1 MASALH
7 PKGASRG
14 PRGPRGGARVETRS
28 DVKTQS
34 ERMDSMK
41 KVLASVLSVVTMV
54 SLSATAGMAQT
65 SCPPEVASAKAML
78 TQTAKS
84 QDVQAPR
91 SLAGPRQDV
100 QAPRSQDIQSPR
112 GQDVQAPRGQDVQS
126 PRSQDVQSPPSQDI
140 HAPRTQDIQ
149 PPRRQETQTPATQ
162 ATQSPRTQEPR
173 TPDTPST

>member
-7 PKGASRG
+7 PKGASGG
-14 PRGPRGGARVETRS
+14 PRGPRGGARMKTRS

-34 ERMDSMK
+34 ERTDSMK

-91 SLAGPRQDV
+91 SLAGARQDV

-112 GQDVQAPRGQDVQS
+112 SQDVQAPRSLAGARPDGQAPRAPDSQS
-126 PRSQDVQSPPSQDI
+126 PRAPRR
-140 HAPRTQDIQ
+140 HAPRGPD
-149 PPRRQETQTPATQ
+149 PPASPHPA
-162 ATQSPRTQEPR
+162 PP
-173 TPDTPST
+173 

>member
-14 PRGPRGGARVETRS
+14 PSGPRGGARVETRS
-28 DVKTQS
+28 GVKTQS
-34 ERMDSMK
+34 ERTDSMK

-91 SLAGPRQDV
+91 SLAGARSQEL
-100 QAPRSQDIQSPR
+100 QAPRSQEL
-112 GQDVQAPRGQDVQS
+112 QAPRSQELQA
-126 PRSQDVQSPPSQDI
+126 PRSQELQ
-140 HAPRTQDIQ
+140 APRSQELQ
-149 PPRRQETQTPATQ
+149 APRSQELQ
-162 ATQSPRTQEPR
+162 APRSQELQ
-173 TPDTPST
+173 

>member
-91 SLAGPRQDV
+91 SQDI

-112 GQDVQAPRGQDVQS
+112 SQDIQS
-126 PRSQDVQSPPSQDI
+126 PRSQDIQSPRSQDI
-140 HAPRTQDIQ
+140 
-149 PPRRQETQTPATQ
+149 
-162 ATQSPRTQEPR
+162 QSPRSQ
-173 TPDTPST
+173 

>member
-14 PRGPRGGARVETRS
+14 PSGPRGGARVETRS
-28 DVKTQS
+28 GVKTQS
-34 ERMDSMK
+34 ERTDSMK

-91 SLAGPRQDV
+91 ALAGAPPDGPAPRRPDS
-100 QAPRSQDIQSPR
+100 QAPRSP
-112 GQDVQAPRGQDVQS
+112 DVQA
-126 PRSQDVQSPPSQDI
+126 
-140 HAPRTQDIQ
+140 
-149 PPRRQETQTPATQ
+149 
-162 ATQSPRTQEPR
+162 
-173 TPDTPST
+173 